1 MDFLIPLI
9 ILVIALILIF
19 LIANVRRFTIFEY
32 QRGLFY
38 TRGKFTRLLEA
49 GEYWYFRP
57 LQTVHKI
64 DIRTQHVTIPGQE
77 ILSAD
82 NVGLRVTLAAAY
94 QVTDP
99 YLAVNQVASYQEAL
113 YLILQLNSRD
123 VVGALE
129 VDELLARREQLGKQ
143 ILEKS
148 APQALEFGVQLSMVN
163 LKDIMFPGELKTIFA
178 QVVKARK
185 DGLAALE
192 RARGES
198 AALRNLANAAKLL
211 DDNPKLAQLRL
222 YQLLESGAGNTV
234 VILPGESGT
243 NLEKLS
249 ARRPK
254 NEA

>member
-1 MDFLIPLI
+1 M
-9 ILVIALILIF
+9 
-19 LIANVRRFTIFEY
+19 
-32 QRGLFY
+32 
-38 TRGKFTRLLEA
+38 
-49 GEYWYFRP
+49 
-57 LQTVHKI
+57 
-64 DIRTQHVTIPGQE
+64 TIPGQE

-148 APQALEFGVQLSMVN
+148 APQALEFGVQHSMVN

-178 QVVKARK
+178 QVMDFLPAYEFHKSVEKYRGHYKDFPRVQELLVAR
-185 DGLAALE
+185 
-192 RARGES
+192 S
-198 AALRNLANAAKLL
+198 
-211 DDNPKLAQLRL
+211 NPQ
-222 YQLLESGAGNTV
+222 
-234 VILPGESGT
+234 
-243 NLEKLS
+243 
-249 ARRPK
+249 
-254 NEA
+254 

>member
-1 MDFLIPLI
+1 
-9 ILVIALILIF
+9 
-19 LIANVRRFTIFEY
+19 
-32 QRGLFY
+32 
-38 TRGKFTRLLEA
+38 
-49 GEYWYFRP
+49 
-57 LQTVHKI
+57 
-64 DIRTQHVTIPGQE
+64 
-77 ILSAD
+77 
-82 NVGLRVTLAAAY
+82 
-94 QVTDP
+94 
-99 YLAVNQVASYQEAL
+99 
-113 YLILQLNSRD
+113 
-123 VVGALE
+123 
-129 VDELLARREQLGKQ
+129 
-143 ILEKS
+143 
-148 APQALEFGVQLSMVN
+148 MVN